1 MDPQKLLVETQRA
14 AGLNLLE
21 DHTELRKLQKEF
33 KVMERRLENSS
44 GTIDSLKEKNSR
56 VERDVQRISERE
68 AIQQRIKQVGV
79 KMVVAEKDEKAEEY
93 QTQKGAVTV
102 LEEEFERSNLA
113 IAPLKEQL
121 VQSKRKVE
129 ESKEDQAEFKNLFQ
143 KHVKDLSKETKLDED
158 TDGECNALMAK
169 IKRLEKEE
177 HARDKR
183 LRTLEADIQIHVGKA
198 EKEMASCIKKGY
210 LNEQGEIVTD
220 IPAIIECD
228 RKTEDLQNRKQEC
241 KNEIMEVSSN
251 RKTVSSNIA
260 KVNSNTR
267 SKSAEL
273 SGLDNMRQQRLNE
286 LKNSDHTVYRGVL
299 WLRENSHKFKGKIY
313 EPIIMELSVKHRD
326 YADIIE
332 GVIPYQRLVT
342 FVCEEKDDYYTFKR
356 LAIQAEKLRLNVA
369 TVDRKLESFTSNL
382 DSRQV
387 IWFNID

>member
-68 AIQQRIKQVGV
+68 AIQPRIKQVGV

-143 KHVKDLSKETKLDED
+143 IVISKPRCLNIWLQVNVRLVKIT
-158 TDGECNALMAK
+158 
-169 IKRLEKEE
+169 I
-177 HARDKR
+177 
-183 LRTLEADIQIHVGKA
+183 
-198 EKEMASCIKKGY
+198 
-210 LNEQGEIVTD
+210 
-220 IPAIIECD
+220 
-228 RKTEDLQNRKQEC
+228 
-241 KNEIMEVSSN
+241 
-251 RKTVSSNIA
+251 
-260 KVNSNTR
+260 VNSNI
-267 SKSAEL
+267 
-273 SGLDNMRQQRLNE
+273 
-286 LKNSDHTVYRGVL
+286 
-299 WLRENSHKFKGKIY
+299 FIY
-313 EPIIMELSVKHRD
+313 I
-326 YADIIE
+326 
-332 GVIPYQRLVT
+332 
-342 FVCEEKDDYYTFKR
+342 
-356 LAIQAEKLRLNVA
+356 
-369 TVDRKLESFTSNL
+369 FTG
-382 DSRQV
+382 
-387 IWFNID
+387 FH